1 MTFDTIYIAKSL
13 PLNGSLCQMSRP
25 DPRSFLSGFIAIIG
39 PPNVGKST
47 LLNRLLG
54 QKIAI
59 TSPKPQTT
67 RNRILGIY
75 NEDDCQMVFIDTP
88 GIHQTRSLLH
98 KSMVGSAKSSLGE
111 VDIILLVVGFEEP
124 ANNSELTIILRLL
137 RQTDKTAL
145 LAINKIDLLKK
156 ENLLPVIEIYSK
168 MARFDSIIPVSA
180 LYGDGLETLIGELKN
195 KLSPGPQFFPPDMV
209 TDKSEEF
216 LIAEIIRE
224 KIYYHTRE
232 ELPYSCAVRIE
243 QLNEDLEKNLL
254 VVMATI
260 FVEKASQKGI
270 VIGKNGKMIK
280 KIGRNARIE
289 MEKIFSSHV
298 YLELFVKIEKNWSSD
313 ARSLRRLGY

>member
-1 MTFDTIYIAKSL
+1 M
-13 PLNGSLCQMSRP
+13 
-25 DPRSFLSGFIAIIG
+25 SFLSGFIAIIG

-54 QKIAI
+54 QKVAI

-75 NEDDCQMVFIDTP
+75 NKDDCQMVFIDTP

-111 VDIILLVVGFEEP
+111 VDIILLVVGSEEP
-124 ANNSELTIILRLL
+124 ANNSELNMILRLL
-137 RQTDKTAL
+137 GKTDKPAL
-145 LAINKIDLLKK
+145 LTINKIDLLKK
-156 ENLLPVIEIYSK
+156 ENLLPIIEIYSK
-168 MARFDSIIPVSA
+168 MDRFDSIIPVSA
-180 LYGDGLETLIGELKN
+180 LYGDGLEDLIGELKN
-195 KLSPGPQFFPPDMV
+195 KLSPGPQFFPADMV

-216 LIAEIIRE
+216 LIAEIVRE

-232 ELPYSCAVRIE
+232 ELPYSCAVTIE
-243 QLNEDLEKNLL
+243 QIKEDPEKNLL
-254 VVMATI
+254 AVMATI

-270 VIGKNGKMIK
+270 IIGKNGRMIK
-280 KIGRNARIE
+280 EIGRNARMEIE
-289 MEKIFSSHV
+289 RIFSSHV

-313 ARSLRRLGY
+313 TKSLRRLGY